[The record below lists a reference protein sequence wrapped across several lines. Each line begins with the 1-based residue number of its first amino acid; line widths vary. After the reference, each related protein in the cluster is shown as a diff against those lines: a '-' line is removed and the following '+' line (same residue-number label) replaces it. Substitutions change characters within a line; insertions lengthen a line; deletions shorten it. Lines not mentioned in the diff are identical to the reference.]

1 MHFSFIGNDRF
12 DSDVIANYLT
22 NRMDFLEY
30 VVFEDNFILKIFMK
44 LPLTEIDWDTVPT
57 QNFYALVL

>member
-1 MHFSFIGNDRF
+1 
-12 DSDVIANYLT
+12 
-22 NRMDFLEY
+22 MDFLEY

-44 LPLTEIDWDTVPT
+44 LPLTERDWDTVPT

>member
-1 MHFSFIGNDRF
+1 MHLSFIGNDRF
-12 DSDVIANYLT
+12 DSDVIANCLT